1 MIEALKKWQVNVLR
15 FFALN
20 NDLKTD
26 LIHFTWKKNPQR
38 QATVNWHLFVY
49 NTFLIFFFVIN
60 FCLKFDRHKSPNK
73 QYFQTLKVM
82 RFCCFCYLYPHIK
95 QQRIILLFTYELI
108 ILMYSVTDWDKY
120 KNFLYIHHVA
130 RTIAWSN
137 CFQHGKNSVLF

>member
-26 LIHFTWKKNPQR
+26 LIHFTWKKIHKDKPLWIGIYLYIIR
-38 QATVNWHLFVY
+38 FWF
-49 NTFLIFFFVIN
+49 FFFVIN